1 MTASILIIEGD
12 PTLRREL
19 VSALSEANFTVEAVR
34 GYIEAQMILDE
45 FNPDMVI
52 MDEVLPGRNGMEV
65 CCQLHSTFGI
75 PIILLGEDSSD
86 EIWEK
91 ALVEAGAD
99 FYLRK
104 PISHRELVARVKAIL
119 RRIRRV
125 GSQ

>member
-1 MTASILIIEGD
+1 MGKLRQRVDKGLTDKGGEMTDSILIIEGD
-12 PTLRREL
+12 PTIRREL

-34 GYIEAQMILDE
+34 GYTEAQMILDE

-75 PIILLGEDSSD
+75 PIILLGEDPSD

-99 FYLRK
+99 FYL
-104 PISHRELVARVKAIL
+104 
-119 RRIRRV
+119 
-125 GSQ
+125 